1 MINYKCDLVN
11 ELDKILP
18 TYYEMFVD
26 SSIKSP
32 CITYIEMDNS
42 AEQEGDTI
50 AYSSLSYR
58 IKIWADSLAELTQ
71 YAEQLV
77 LCVLWALRELQ
88 RMNYGITQKVSL
100 FSTIEH
106 WHQRIFNKGDCLLW
120 LVF

>member
-58 IKIWADSLAELTQ
+58 IKIWADSLSELTQ
-71 YAEQLV
+71 YAEQLDSV
-77 LCVLWALRELQ
+77 MRSLGFKRTSKNELWYNSKGQ
-88 RMNYGITQKVSL
+88 
-100 FSTIEH
+100 F
-106 WHQRIFNKGDCLLW
+106 IFNYRALALENI
-120 LVF
+120 